1 MLSQRNLISIQHK
14 YERGHLKKCIERL
27 IHHSTSAQFFQN
39 LVIDWHPKIELFF
52 SPKNVVIF
60 YTQKFFYLLHP
71 QQITIIQTHLT
82 PVLKYLGNIGTLQ
95 NKTTKV
101 LKQKKISSA
110 MSMTPQSRKQIWGH
124 LTNLVPFFGGR
135 KRQISFTIQST
146 IFL

>member
-14 YERGHLKKCIERL
+14 YERGHLKRL

-71 QQITIIQTHLT
+71 QQITMIQTHLT

-101 LKQKKISSA
+101 LKQKKFLPRCQWHRRVA
-110 MSMTPQSRKQIWGH
+110 NK
-124 LTNLVPFFGGR
+124 FGG
-135 KRQISFTIQST
+135 ISRSVPLTKLSS
-146 IFL
+146 IFWRP